1 MKRIS
6 ITLFA
11 AVMFI
16 AATLKASAQETQ
28 NRQVSGFNAIASS
41 GSFNVHVKIDGKES
55 LKITG
60 EKSALDEIETV
71 VEDGTLK
78 LRFKKDHNWT
88 ENHYGKIE
96 VEISAKSLSSL
107 SLSGSGKF
115 DVDGS
120 LTGEVKLA
128 ISGSGNISTGVKAEK
143 IHASISGSGNVT
155 VNGSANEGS
164 FAISGSGNLK
174 AGELKVGSVS
184 VSIAGSG
191 SVHVNAE
198 KSISGHIAGSGNLY
212 YTGNAQVTD
221 FRSAGSGSI
230 RKGSE

>member
-11 AVMFI
+11 AILFI

-28 NRQVSGFNAIASS
+28 SRQVSGFNGIASS
-41 GSFNVHVKIDGKES
+41 GSFNVHVKIDGAES
-55 LKITG
+55 LKITAD
-60 EKSALDEIETV
+60 KNIINEIETV
-71 VEDGTLK
+71 VEDGVLK
-78 LRFKKDHNWT
+78 LRFKKNHDWND
-88 ENHYGKIE
+88 NHYGKVE
-96 VEISAKSLSSL
+96 VEISAKNLSSL

-143 IHASISGSGNVT
+143 IHAAISGSGNVT
-155 VNGSANEGS
+155 LNGSANDGS

-174 AGELKVGSVS
+174 ASELKIGTVS

-230 RKGSE
+230 RKGNE